1 MWFRR
6 DSKVRAMSDSM
17 AFLAGTA
24 FAGIAALLLLKGGGT
39 PAQIYPPNSLPPPPP
54 ALSSSNTPLPP
65 PPLLPA
71 QTSSNTEQQRYD
83 MERLKAQMDQQ
94 KTDIEQ
100 LKAQI
105 QNQQMLIQTLSA
117 QAKVNALS
125 SPNYP
130 NQGMV
135 SVQQPANPM
144 LSGILWALGGAIV
157 TVMGGIVLAA
167 AITLLS
173 QQQRPS
179 RTVQLI
185 HPLNDRPTYLP
196 PKRRKRAEPNEYY
209 EE

>member
-39 PAQIYPPNSLPPPPP
+39 PVPTYPVNSLPPPP

-71 QTSSNTEQQRYD
+71 QTSANTEQQRYD

-117 QAKVNALS
+117 QAKVNALGS
-125 SPNYP
+125 QNYQT
-130 NQGMV
+130 QGMV
-135 SVQQPANPM
+135 AAQQPANPM

-167 AITLLS
+167 VLTLLS

-179 RTVQLI
+179 RSVQLI
-185 HPLNDRPTYLP
+185 HPVHDRPTYLP
-196 PKRRKRAEPNEYY
+196 PKRRKRAEPDEYY